1 MLVTAAF
8 VLLLLFKMNDAYIKT
23 PTRKLYMAKD
33 MFEEAAQ
40 GKSRLSKD
48 SIVADRYIATN
59 RFKVRND
66 KGPKFEKRWYKYT

>member
-1 MLVTAAF
+1 MLLTTF
-8 VLLLLFKMNDAYIKT
+8 LLLLLFKMNDAYMT
-23 PTRKLYMAKD
+23 PTRKLFMAKD

-48 SIVADRYIATN
+48 SIVAERYIATN

-66 KGPKFEKRWYKYT
+66 KGPKFEKRWYTYT